1 MSEQTIRRLSD
12 DEITLFKGK
21 NFAHL
26 ATIMPDGS
34 PQVTPVWV
42 DYEDGYIIVN
52 TAEGRVKERNMR
64 RDPRVALSILDADD
78 PYESVFFTRGRVVD
92 ITPEGGDDSIDALAK
107 RYRGTET
114 YEWRQAGETRLI
126 VKIAP
131 E

>member
-1 MSEQTIRRLSD
+1 MSEQTMRRLSD
-12 DEITLFKGK
+12 DEIALFKGK

-42 DYEDGYIIVN
+42 DYEDGHIIVN
-52 TAEGRVKERNMR
+52 TAEGRVKDRNMK
-64 RDPRVALSILDADD
+64 RDPRVAVSILDADD
-78 PYESVFFTRGRVVD
+78 PYGSVFWTRGRVVD

-107 RYRGTET
+107 RYRGTDT
-114 YEWRQAGETRLI
+114 YEWRKAGEVRVI